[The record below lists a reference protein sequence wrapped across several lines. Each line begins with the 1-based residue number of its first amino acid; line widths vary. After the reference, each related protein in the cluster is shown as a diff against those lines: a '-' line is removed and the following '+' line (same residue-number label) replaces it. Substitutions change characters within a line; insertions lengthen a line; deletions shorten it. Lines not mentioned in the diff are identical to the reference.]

1 MFYLG
6 RRQHDTWKANLI
18 LRWSPKELKLSDNLE
33 NFTPLLTVYLSIGS
47 PQQVFKP
54 IRQKSHDHNYVLF

>member
-18 LRWSPKELKLSDNLE
+18 LRWSPKEIEVIRQSG

-54 IRQKSHDHNYVLF
+54 VRQKSHDHNYVLF